1 MSYSDFTSIDKLAPL
16 GITTLKSVD
25 SLIQAPAIAPSAFLQ
40 EALHR
45 FAPISSAINTEKA
58 RSEYLIAPILSEI
71 VTLHPEISL
80 FSGTNFDVNSELG
93 LNGYC
98 DFILTAN
105 PDRLSIKSPIAV
117 VIEAKNENINAG
129 IAQCVAT
136 MYAAHL
142 VNQADPKLRS
152 RSVYGSVTTGQIWR
166 FLALQ
171 ADGTVEIDLNDRYLT
186 PIDQLLGVLTAISI
200 GQTVAEV

>member
-16 GITTLKSVD
+16 GITRLNSVD
-25 SLIQAPAIAPSAFLQ
+25 SLIQAPAIAPSVFLQ

-45 FAPISSAINTEKA
+45 FAPIASAINTEKA
-58 RSEYLIAPILSEI
+58 RSEYLIAPILSEVVI
-71 VTLHPEISL
+71 LHPEISL
-80 FSGTNFDVNSELG
+80 FSGTNFNVNPELG
-93 LNGYC
+93 LTGYC

-105 PDRLSIKSPIAV
+105 PDRLSIKSPIVV
-117 VIEAKNENINAG
+117 VIEAKNENVNGG

-142 VNQADPKLRS
+142 LNQADPNLRS
-152 RSVYGSVTTGQIWR
+152 RSIYGCVTTGQVWR

-171 ADGTVEIDLNDRYLT
+171 PDGTVQIDLNDRYLT
-186 PIDQLLGVLTAISI
+186 PIDQLLGVLSAISI
-200 GQTVAEV
+200 RQTVAEV